1 MSTQQTDLAE
11 LEHQQTT
18 KKTLRPIP
26 PQQVDRFTCEASVLE
41 GRPRD
46 AEPLENGCSE
56 RSESCWGRLRCL
68 WVKSVSKRC
77 KLEHRPSK

>member
-1 MSTQQTDLAE
+1 MSTQQTDLAKP
-11 LEHQQTT
+11 EHQQTT
-18 KKTLRPIP
+18 KKTPR
-26 PQQVDRFTCEASVLE
+26 QVDRFTCEASVLE

-46 AEPLENGCSE
+46 AGPLENGCSE